1 LRLPDFLRTTAFR
14 LSLAIAGFFTV
25 SSVVV
30 FAFVYWQTVD
40 YASAEIDQE
49 VMQTSHAIGGV
60 RKGHVD
66 RRLNRWL
73 GEQDRIVRYGL
84 LLDENGAKI
93 AGNLDRM
100 PDGIVYDGIART
112 LIIKGVDGDVDNH
125 REMVRAVALQTAD
138 HLSLL
143 VAEDTD
149 EWEYFRDVL
158 LRALGLG
165 LVPILGLGCL
175 GGALF
180 GRSTLARMAAMDR
193 SFDRIVHG
201 DLSERLPLVR
211 GRGQDEFDRLAVR
224 VNIVLD
230 DLQRLLLE
238 AQSVGDTIAHDLRT
252 PLTRM
257 RARLENTKAK
267 AQTADELRGVIEE
280 ATYWLDQTLGVITA
294 VLRIGEIEHSRRRA
308 AFRTFE
314 AAALLREVYD
324 LMQPLAEEKGVG
336 FELDVEN
343 EVSVTGDRELILEA
357 VINLVDNALKFTPKE
372 GACLMSLS
380 GTETGFVLRVRDNGP
395 GIPEAER
402 SAVMRRFFK
411 GNAHRRTDGHGLGLA
426 LVAAVARL
434 HDFELAIGDAGPGCV
449 MELRGRHLGAS
460 SATVAVVREAAK
472 V

>member
-1 LRLPDFLRTTAFR
+1 MRLPDFLRTTAFR

-40 YASAEIDQE
+40 YASAEIDEE
-49 VMQTSHAIGGV
+49 VMQTAHAIGAV
-60 RKGHVD
+60 RKVHVD

-100 PDGIVYDGIART
+100 PDGVVYDGTART
-112 LIIKGVDGDVDNH
+112 LIINGLDSDADDSH
-125 REMVRAVALQTAD
+125 EMVRAAALQTAD
-138 HLSLL
+138 HLSLF

-165 LVPILGLGCL
+165 LVPIVALGCL
-175 GGALF
+175 GGAWF

-201 DLSERLPLVR
+201 DLSERLPVQ
-211 GRGQDEFDRLAVR
+211 GPGQDEFDRLAAR
-224 VNIVLD
+224 VNTVLD

-252 PLTRM
+252 PLTRI
-257 RARLENTKAK
+257 RTRLENTKAK
-267 AQTADELRGVIEE
+267 TADELRVVIEE
-280 ATYWLDQTLGVITA
+280 ATHWLDQTLGVITA
-294 VLRIGEIEHSRRRA
+294 VLRIGEIEHGRRRA

-314 AAALLREVYD
+314 LGALVREVHD

-336 FELDVEN
+336 FALDVEP
-343 EVSVTGDRELILEA
+343 EIPVTGDRELILEA
-357 VINLVDNALKFTPKE
+357 VINLVDNALKFTPE
-372 GACLMSLS
+372 GGACLISVAMSGS
-380 GTETGFVLRVRDNGP
+380 GFALRVQDSGP

-411 GNAHRRTDGHGLGLA
+411 GSAHRGADGNGLGLA

-434 HDFELAIGDAGPGCV
+434 HDFELIVDDAGPGCV
-449 MELRGRHLGAS
+449 MELQARRAEPTP
-460 SATVAVVREAAK
+460 ATDALSKEAAK